1 MIKVIS
7 LFKRK
12 KGTSHEQFRQYY
24 ENNHVKIFK
33 DLHGLAGYERY
44 VRRYLTPIKR
54 FSPGGSETADFD
66 VIMENWF
73 TPELYQRFFETPN
86 PFDADF
92 LKIVAEDEENLF
104 DRTQMFVHNVDE
116 HESSLPVSG
125 VERPG
130 LKKIVTLGMKKPG
143 MSAEKFKDYY
153 ENTHAKL
160 VEKYLPAQGV
170 EHYARRYLTPMID
183 IISGNTP
190 SSGVDIITELW
201 LSDNALF
208 EKFVAQGTV
217 FEAEANKILGTD
229 AEKFLALDGMVTYT
243 VEERDTVLAQSSL
256 QAQLSIS

>member
-12 KGTSHEQFRQYY
+12 KGTTHGQFREYY

-54 FSPGGSETADFD
+54 FSPADAASADFD

-73 TPELYQRFFETPN
+73 EPELYKRFFETPN
-86 PFDADF
+86 PFDESF
-92 LKIVAEDEENLF
+92 LKIVAEDEEKLF
-104 DRTQMFVHNVDE
+104 DRTQMFVHNVEE
-116 HESSLPVSG
+116 HESLLPASD

-130 LKKIVTLGMKKPG
+130 LKKIVTLGKKKPE
-143 MSAEKFKDYY
+143 MSAGEFKDYY
-153 ENTHAKL
+153 ENTHARL
-160 VEKYLPAQGV
+160 VERYLPAQGV
-170 EHYARRYLTPMID
+170 ERYARRYLTPMID

-190 SSGVDIITELW
+190 SSGIDVITELW

-208 EKFVAQGTV
+208 EKIVAQGSV
-217 FEAEANKILGTD
+217 FDADANSILDAD
-229 AEKFLALDGMVTYT
+229 AEKFLRWDGTVTYT
-243 VEERDTVLAQSSL
+243 IEERDTVLAQSGL
-256 QAQLSIS
+256 NAQFNLA